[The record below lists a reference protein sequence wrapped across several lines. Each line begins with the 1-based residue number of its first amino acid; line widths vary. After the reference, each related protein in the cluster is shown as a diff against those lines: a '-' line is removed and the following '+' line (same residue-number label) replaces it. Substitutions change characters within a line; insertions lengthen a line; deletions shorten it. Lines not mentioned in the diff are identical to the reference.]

1 LESGGKEAKVKTLD
15 VQARLEYARAAVAVL
30 RALRISETKMRY
42 SEFAKAIGVMSDGEN
57 WEAWHRQQ
65 ITDILNLVAATER
78 QGRNAGIEPLQFER
92 IVTGDGEP
100 GLGFYKTSR
109 IVTE

>member
-1 LESGGKEAKVKTLD
+1 MKTLD

-30 RALRISETKMRY
+30 RALQISDTKMRY
-42 SEFAKAIGVMSDGEN
+42 GEFAKAIGLMSDNEG
-57 WEAWHRQQ
+57 WEVWHRHQ

-78 QGRNAGIEPLQFER
+78 QGRNADIEPLQFDR
-92 IVTGDGEP
+92 LVTGDGQP
-100 GLGFYKTSR
+100 GPGFYKTSR